1 MYRPPPLSGRPVL
14 DGKKVL
20 LIDRNQPTREVR
32 DTVLRSRGIE
42 VHAASSLQ
50 EARFFWQP
58 NLYDLILLDI
68 RRHLPGE
75 ALEFYEHIKEASP
88 RERIIFL
95 VGPPAFLSLTWPEQV
110 SAEKEPQHWAETAKR
125 FLAAA

>member
-1 MYRPPPLSGRPVL
+1 MYRPPPLRGRPVL

-20 LIDRNQPTREVR
+20 LVDRNQPTREVR
-32 DTVLRSRGIE
+32 ATVLRSHGIE

-50 EARFFWQP
+50 EARFLWQP
-58 NLYDLILLDI
+58 NFYDLILLDI

-75 ALEFYEHIKEASP
+75 ALEFYEQMKEASA
-88 RERIIFL
+88 RERVIFL
-95 VGPPAFLSLTWPEQV
+95 VGPPAFLSPTWPEQV
-110 SAEKEPQHWAETAKR
+110 SAEKEPQQWAETVKR